1 MYLAHGVRTLAV
13 ALGVATVTVAT
24 AAAATAVVATTGT
37 APRTAA
43 APTVTIAPGIQHQQR
58 EPRTRPST
66 TAECEQAI
74 GIACYD
80 PAQIQRAY
88 NLRTLYSRGITGK
101 GATIVVIDPYGSPT
115 IGRDLRTFDRAEG
128 VPNPPSLRI
137 IRPAGKVPAF
147 NPNNANMVGWA
158 SETTLDEIGRA
169 HV

>member
-1 MYLAHGVRTLAV
+1 MHLAHGARAMAV
-13 ALGVATVTVAT
+13 ALGVATMTAATTTAATGAT
-24 AAAATAVVATTGT
+24 AGA

-43 APTVTIAPGIQHQQR
+43 APTVTIAPGTKHQQR

-88 NLRTLYSRGITGK
+88 NLRMLYSRGITGK

-115 IGRDLRTFDRAEG
+115 IGRVLRTFDRAEG

-147 NPNNANMVGWA
+147 NANNANMVGWA
-158 SETTLDEIGRA
+158 SETTLDVEYA
-169 HV
+169 HAI